1 MARVPQPLGAWTL
14 LALASSIYL
23 QAAFILGTIG
33 IVYRGDPEDVGIP
46 WVKQILAIV
55 LFIVYLI
62 LRKQKEPP

>member
-14 LALASSIYL
+14 LALVSSIYL

>member
-1 MARVPQPLGAWTL
+1 MPQPPGAWTL
-14 LALASSIYL
+14 LALVSSIYL

-46 WVKQILAIV
+46 WVKQILGIV